1 MKQIIALILV
11 IGLSPFSMAEDQ
23 KEDKTIILV
32 GSNVLAERESLI
44 NGMQA
49 LMVKLEQ
56 LSATC
61 AALKDASN
69 YKDNSPE
76 CIDFRQRALNEDAS
90 NLTLTPIPESEVL
103 AMEQQGLPDM
113 YSIHSRKP
121 LNFDFSSLEKLEGSL
136 PPPNS
141 DSKVI
146 PLEQRL
152 FRGQSVSF

>member
-1 MKQIIALILV
+1 
-11 IGLSPFSMAEDQ
+11 MAEDQ

-69 YKDNSPE
+69 YK
-76 CIDFRQRALNEDAS
+76 
-90 NLTLTPIPESEVL
+90 
-103 AMEQQGLPDM
+103 
-113 YSIHSRKP
+113 
-121 LNFDFSSLEKLEGSL
+121 
-136 PPPNS
+136 
-141 DSKVI
+141 
-146 PLEQRL
+146 
-152 FRGQSVSF
+152 